1 MDKDTLNVNLN
12 LNDYLPLRDVV
23 FNALRKAILS
33 GDLKPGERLM
43 EKQLAEKMGVSR
55 TPVREAIRKLELEG
69 FVVMVPRKG
78 AQVAEITEKDI
89 QDVLEVRGAL
99 EELAVKLACKN
110 MDDKDLRSLK
120 QVMKE
125 FSEASKRDD
134 LDGMIEKD
142 TEFHDIIFRATKN
155 EKLIQIVNNLRE
167 QIHRYRVAYLKSFD
181 DFKVINE
188 EHEQIVFAIENRDA
202 TLGET
207 VAARHIKNQEKAVIQ
222 FIRKGTAK

>member
-12 LNDYLPLRDVV
+12 EYLPLRDVV
-23 FNALRKAILS
+23 FNTLRKAILS

-55 TPVREAIRKLELEG
+55 TPIREAIRKLELEG
-69 FVVMVPRKG
+69 FVIMVPRKG

-99 EELAVKLACKN
+99 EALAVRLACNK
-110 MDDKDLRSLK
+110 MEEEDLKSLK
-120 QVMKE
+120 DTMQG
-125 FSEASKRDD
+125 FSSAAENED
-134 LDGMIEKD
+134 LNEMIEKD
-142 TEFHDIIFRATKN
+142 VEFHDIIFKSAQN

-181 DFKVINE
+181 DFNAIQE
-188 EHEQIVFAIENRDA
+188 EHEQIVRAIENKDPSVAVKVA
-202 TLGET
+202 TK
-207 VAARHIKNQEKAVIQ
+207 HIKNQENAVIQ
-222 FIRKGTAK
+222 FIRRGATQ

>member
-1 MDKDTLNVNLN
+1 MDKDTLNVN

-23 FNALRKAILS
+23 FNTLRKAILS

-78 AQVAEITEKDI
+78 AQVADITEKDI

-99 EELAVKLACKN
+99 EGLAVRLACEN
-110 MDDKDLRSLK
+110 MDNEDLAHLK
-120 QVMKE
+120 QAMNE
-125 FSEASKRDD
+125 FSAAAKKEDVD
-134 LDGMIEKD
+134 VMIEKD
-142 TEFHDIIFRATKN
+142 VEFHDIIFKATKN

-181 DFKVINE
+181 DLKAIEE
-188 EHEQIVFAIENRDA
+188 EHEQIVYAIENKKPSLA
-202 TLGET
+202 EKL
-207 VAARHIKNQEKAVIQ
+207 AAAHIKNQEKAVIQ
-222 FIRKGTAK
+222 FIRKGTVK

>member
-99 EELAVKLACKN
+99 EGLAVKLACEN
-110 MDDKDLRSLK
+110 MDEKDLRSLK
-120 QVMKE
+120 RVMKE
-125 FSEASKRDD
+125 FSEASKREDID
-134 LDGMIEKD
+134 EMIEKD
-142 TEFHDIIFRATKN
+142 VEFHDIIFRATKN

-181 DFKVINE
+181 DFKVIDE
-188 EHEQIVFAIENRDA
+188 EHEQIVFAIENRDS

-222 FIRKGTAK
+222 FIRKGSTK

>member
-1 MDKDTLNVNLN
+1 MDKDTLNVN

>member
-181 DFKVINE
+181 DLKAIEE
-188 EHEQIVFAIENRDA
+188 EHEQIVYAIENKKPSLA
-202 TLGET
+202 EKL
-207 VAARHIKNQEKAVIQ
+207 AAAHIKNQEKAVIQ
-222 FIRKGTAK
+222 FIRKGTVK